1 MAFFDTPRMRRLK
14 ADGDALK
21 LLKENSTIVDFQA
34 LGDPAER
41 YMITFKGKGLHRKS
55 EADPVEVAEVHR
67 VEIRLGIDYPRSRP
81 DLQWLTAI
89 YHPNISAVGAVCLG
103 GYSTNWV
110 PSLGLAELCEMLWD
124 MVRYSNYDPKSAY
137 NYAAGRWSE
146 TQTQYDF
153 PLDPRNL
160 RDRMT
165 KTVGDN
171 VHPVHGP
178 RGGEGSAGAQGG
190 AADREAAR
198 GRHPHHQRR
207 QSLARPS
214 RRPRAAAP
222 APPASGGRRHP
233 DYRVG
238 RWWTTASKS
247 PPASSSPSPSRS

>member
-1 MAFFDTPRMRRLK
+1 MPFFDTPRVRRLK
-14 ADGDALK
+14 ADSEALK
-21 LLKENSTIVDFQA
+21 ALKENSTIVDFQTF
-34 LGDPAER
+34 GDPAER
-41 YMITFKGKGLHRKS
+41 YLITFKGKGLLRKS

-81 DLQWLTAI
+81 DLQWLTSI

-124 MVRYSNYDPKSAY
+124 MVRYANYDPKSAY

-146 TQTQYDF
+146 TQTQFDF

-171 VHPVHGP
+171 VIRFSDPAAPKGASMLKEAPPIVKPPEEDILIINDDTPP
-178 RGGEGSAGAQGG
+178 RPP
-190 AADREAAR
+190 AA
-198 GRHPHHQRR
+198 PQF
-207 QSLARPS
+207 RPQP
-214 RRPRAAAP
+214 RPRP
-222 APPASGGRRHP
+222 A
-233 DYRVG
+233 DDDILIIE
-238 RWWTTASKS
+238 
-247 PPASSSPSPSRS
+247 

>member
-1 MAFFDTPRMRRLK
+1 MAFFDTPRVRRLK

-21 LLKENSTIVDFQA
+21 LLKENSTIVDYQA
-34 LGDPAER
+34 FGDPPER
-41 YMITFKGKGLHRKS
+41 YLITFKGKGLLRKT
-55 EADPVEVAEVHR
+55 EADPVEIAEVHR

-81 DLQWLTAI
+81 DLQWLTSI

-146 TQTQYDF
+146 TQTQFDF

-165 KTVGDN
+165 KTIGDN
-171 VHPVHGP
+171 VIRFSDP
-178 RGGEGSAGAQGG
+178 AKGG
-190 AADREAAR
+190 A
-198 GRHPHHQRR
+198 P
-207 QSLARPS
+207 
-214 RRPRAAAP
+214 AAAP
-222 APPASGGRRHP
+222 APAPLREAPPIVKPPEEDILIINDDTPAR
-233 DYRVG
+233 
-238 RWWTTASKS
+238 
-247 PPASSSPSPSRS
+247 PATPQFRPQPRPRPADDDILIIE

>member
-1 MAFFDTPRMRRLK
+1 MPFFDTPRVRRLK

-21 LLKENSTIVDFQA
+21 LLKENSTIVDYQA
-34 LGDPAER
+34 FGDPPER
-41 YMITFKGKGLHRKS
+41 YLISFKGKGLLRKS
-55 EADPVEVAEVHR
+55 EADPVEIAEVHR

-124 MVRYSNYDPKSAY
+124 MVRYANYDPKSAY

-171 VHPVHGP
+171 VIKFSSP
-178 RGGEGSAGAQGG
+178 
-190 AADREAAR
+190 AAKPEEKAPPKEA
-198 GRHPHHQRR
+198 PPIVKPPEEDI
-207 QSLARPS
+207 LIINDDTPARPPAPVF
-214 RRPRAAAP
+214 RPQPRPRP
-222 APPASGGRRHP
+222 A
-233 DYRVG
+233 DDDILIIE
-238 RWWTTASKS
+238 
-247 PPASSSPSPSRS
+247 

>member
-1 MAFFDTPRMRRLK
+1 MAFFDTPRVRRLK

-21 LLKENSTIVDFQA
+21 LLKENSTIVDYQA
-34 LGDPAER
+34 VGDPPER
-41 YMITFKGKGLHRKS
+41 YLITFKGKGLLRKS
-55 EADPVEVAEVHR
+55 EADPVEIAEVHR

-81 DLQWLTAI
+81 DLQWLTSI

-146 TQTQYDF
+146 TQTQFDF

-165 KTVGDN
+165 KTIGDN
-171 VHPVHGP
+171 VIRFSEPGKSS
-178 RGGEGSAGAQGG
+178 SAAS
-190 AADREAAR
+190 
-198 GRHPHHQRR
+198 P
-207 QSLARPS
+207 
-214 RRPRAAAP
+214 AAP
-222 APPASGGRRHP
+222 APLKEAPPIVKPPEEDILIINDDTPARPVTPQFRP
-233 DYRVG
+233 QPR
-238 RWWTTASKS
+238 
-247 PPASSSPSPSRS
+247 PRSADDDILIIE